1 MALQLKKWD
10 VTEHMDNEEFISEYL
25 KAAFESGNIPEI
37 TRALSDVA
45 RARNMT
51 DLAAKMGITRQGLYK
66 TLSENGNPE
75 FATIQKLIT
84 ALGLQMSIITPTKPM
99 GNGVQDLGVS
109 SKEEEVIVRDDLG
122 FLSGLRSRRIDERR

>member
-1 MALQLKKWD
+1 MALKLKKWD

-25 KAAFESGNIPEI
+25 KEAFESGDIPEI

-45 RARNMT
+45 HARNMT

-66 TLSENGNPE
+66 TLSENSNPE

-84 ALGLQMSIITPTKPM
+84 ALGLQMSIIKSAKSV
-99 GNGVQDLGVS
+99 GKQV
-109 SKEEEVIVRDDLG
+109 
-122 FLSGLRSRRIDERR
+122 

>member
-1 MALQLKKWD
+1 MNLKLKKWD

-25 KAAFESGNIPEI
+25 KAAFESGNISEI
-37 TRALSDVA
+37 TRALADVV

-51 DLAAKMGITRQGLYK
+51 DLAAQMGISRQGLYK

-84 ALGLQMSIITPTKPM
+84 ALGLQMSIITPVKPI
-99 GNGVQDLGVS
+99 
-109 SKEEEVIVRDDLG
+109 SKRA
-122 FLSGLRSRRIDERR
+122 

>member
-1 MALQLKKWD
+1 MALKLKKWD

-37 TRALSDVA
+37 TRALADVA

-51 DLAAKMGITRQGLYK
+51 DLASKMGITRQGLYK

-84 ALGLQMSIITPTKPM
+84 ALGLQMSINIPTKSM
-99 GNGVQDLGVS
+99 
-109 SKEEEVIVRDDLG
+109 SKRA
-122 FLSGLRSRRIDERR
+122 

>member
-1 MALQLKKWD
+1 MALKLKRWD

-25 KAAFESGNIPEI
+25 KAAFESGDIPEI

-84 ALGLQMSIITPTKPM
+84 ALGLQMSIITPAKAV
-99 GNGVQDLGVS
+99 G
-109 SKEEEVIVRDDLG
+109 KRA
-122 FLSGLRSRRIDERR
+122 

>member
-1 MALQLKKWD
+1 MNLELKKWD
-10 VTEHMDNEEFISEYL
+10 VTEHMDNDEFISEYL

-37 TRALSDVA
+37 TRALADVA

-51 DLAAKMGITRQGLYK
+51 DLAAKMGISRQGLYK

-84 ALGLQMSIITPTKPM
+84 ALGLQMSIITPPKPI
-99 GNGVQDLGVS
+99 
-109 SKEEEVIVRDDLG
+109 SKRA
-122 FLSGLRSRRIDERR
+122 

>member
-1 MALQLKKWD
+1 MAIKLKKWD

-25 KAAFESGNIPEI
+25 KAAFESGDISEI
-37 TRALSDVA
+37 TRALADVV

-51 DLAAKMGITRQGLYK
+51 DLAAKMGISRQGLYK

-84 ALGLQMSIITPTKPM
+84 ALGLQMSITTPTKHK
-99 GNGVQDLGVS
+99 L
-109 SKEEEVIVRDDLG
+109 KRA
-122 FLSGLRSRRIDERR
+122 

>member
-1 MALQLKKWD
+1 MALKLKKWD

-84 ALGLQMSIITPTKPM
+84 ALGLQMSIITPVKAV
-99 GNGVQDLGVS
+99 G
-109 SKEEEVIVRDDLG
+109 KRVIK
-122 FLSGLRSRRIDERR
+122 

>member
-1 MALQLKKWD
+1 MTLKLKKWD
-10 VTEHMDNEEFISEYL
+10 VVEHMDNEEFISEYL

-45 RARNMT
+45 RNMA
-51 DLAAKMGITRQGLYK
+51 DLATKMGISRQGLYK

-84 ALGLQMSIITPTKPM
+84 ALGLQMSIIIPAKP
-99 GNGVQDLGVS
+99 VS
-109 SKEEEVIVRDDLG
+109 KRVSVKTHMDRKERLHTTYTN
-122 FLSGLRSRRIDERR
+122 

>member
-1 MALQLKKWD
+1 MKLKKWD

-25 KAAFESGNIPEI
+25 KVAFENGNIPEI
-37 TRALSDVA
+37 TRALADVV

-51 DLAAKMGITRQGLYK
+51 DLAAKMGISRQGLYK

-84 ALGLQMSIITPTKPM
+84 ALGLQMSIITPTKP
-99 GNGVQDLGVS
+99 LG
-109 SKEEEVIVRDDLG
+109 KRA
-122 FLSGLRSRRIDERR
+122 

>member
-1 MALQLKKWD
+1 MGIKLKKWD
-10 VTEHMDNEEFISEYL
+10 ITEHMDNEEYISEYI
-25 KAAFESGNIPEI
+25 KAAFESGDISEI

-51 DLAAKMGITRQGLYK
+51 DLAEKMGISRQGLYK

-84 ALGLQMSIITPTKPM
+84 ALGLQMSIITP
-99 GNGVQDLGVS
+99 NRS
-109 SKEEEVIVRDDLG
+109 VRKRA
-122 FLSGLRSRRIDERR
+122 S

>member
-1 MALQLKKWD
+1 MALKLKKWD

-25 KAAFESGNIPEI
+25 KAAFESGNITEI
-37 TRALSDVA
+37 T

-51 DLAAKMGITRQGLYK
+51 DLAAKMGSTRQRLYK

-84 ALGLQMSIITPTKPM
+84 TLGLQMSIITPAK
-99 GNGVQDLGVS
+99 S
-109 SKEEEVIVRDDLG
+109 ICK
-122 FLSGLRSRRIDERR
+122 RRA

>member
-1 MALQLKKWD
+1 MALRLKKWD
-10 VTEHMDNEEFISEYL
+10 VTEHMDNDEFISEYL

-37 TRALSDVA
+37 TRALADVA

-51 DLAAKMGITRQGLYK
+51 ALAAKMGVSRQGLYK

-84 ALGLQMSIITPTKPM
+84 ALGLQMSIITPTKT
-99 GNGVQDLGVS
+99 VKKRV
-109 SKEEEVIVRDDLG
+109 
-122 FLSGLRSRRIDERR
+122 

>member
-1 MALQLKKWD
+1 MALKLKKWD
-10 VTEHMDNEEFISEYL
+10 VTEHMDNEEYISEYL

-37 TRALSDVA
+37 TRALADVA

-51 DLAAKMGITRQGLYK
+51 DLAAKMGISRQGLYK

-84 ALGLQMSIITPTKPM
+84 ALGLQMSIITPTNSVGKL
-99 GNGVQDLGVS
+99 V
-109 SKEEEVIVRDDLG
+109 
-122 FLSGLRSRRIDERR
+122 

>member
-1 MALQLKKWD
+1 MALKLKKWD
-10 VTEHMDNEEFISEYL
+10 VTEHMDTEEYISEYL
-25 KAAFESGNIPEI
+25 KAAFESGNISEI

-51 DLAAKMGITRQGLYK
+51 DLAGKMGISRQGLYK

-84 ALGLQMSIITPTKPM
+84 VLGLQMSITVPARAGRKRT
-99 GNGVQDLGVS
+99 
-109 SKEEEVIVRDDLG
+109 
-122 FLSGLRSRRIDERR
+122 LSRSTS